1 MKAISFR
8 TALALGAS
16 LLFLSAF
23 PASAGTIQPTLINGV
38 TVDVYLPDPV
48 PARVSADGLT
58 IEQGVAPRVL
68 VADPNPPSA
77 PLRVPPPV
85 RATVMTPEGEV
96 PQAATASFTIDY
108 IANGGAD
115 LWSEPCYTF
124 PESAKASFNAA
135 AAIWADLLQSSVP
148 IAIRACWASFS
159 GSTLGYSGGGYLYRD
174 FPGAP
179 LAGTYYSASLANALS
194 GSDRDSTTYDMH
206 ITYNGSFSWYYGV
219 DGNTPSGQHD
229 LMSVVLHEIAHGLNF
244 SGSMRY
250 AVGNGSWGYGT
261 GYPRLC

>member
-1 MKAISFR
+1 MRVFR
-8 TALALGAS
+8 RVIHRWPGRRYLELPPFPNRCRIQEMCCPTHCPMRWLTRLAG
-16 LLFLSAF
+16 LLHR
-23 PASAGTIQPTLINGV
+23 TIWM
-38 TVDVYLPDPV
+38 
-48 PARVSADGLT
+48 T

>member
-1 MKAISFR
+1 MRWLTRLAGLLHR
-8 TALALGAS
+8 T
-16 LLFLSAF
+16 
-23 PASAGTIQPTLINGV
+23 IWM
-38 TVDVYLPDPV
+38 
-48 PARVSADGLT
+48 T